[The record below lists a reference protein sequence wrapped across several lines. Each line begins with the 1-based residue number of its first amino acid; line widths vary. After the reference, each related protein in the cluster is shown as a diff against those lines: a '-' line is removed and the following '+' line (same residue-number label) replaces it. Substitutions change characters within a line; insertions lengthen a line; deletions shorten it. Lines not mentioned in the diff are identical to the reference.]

1 MNLSDRRQ
9 KLAADLALVEQ
20 QQSRLLAA
28 AQDAARQA
36 EQLRGAIALCDE
48 LLQADPLPDYAAPTG
63 PPRGDA
69 DG

>member
-1 MNLSDRRQ
+1 MNLTERRA
-9 KLAADLALVEQ
+9 KLTADLALVEQ

-36 EQLRGAIALCDE
+36 EQFRGAIALLDE
-48 LLQADPLPDYAAPTG
+48 MQTEQP
-63 PPRGDA
+63 A

>member
-1 MNLSDRRQ
+1 MTLPERRA

-20 QQSRLLAA
+20 QQARLLAA

-48 LLQADPLPDYAAPTG
+48 LLAAAPGTG
-63 PPRGDA
+63 EPNG
-69 DG
+69 